1 MAASGRGSGH
11 TRRRAGSAGDMR
23 SAMSALLKARGPGAT
38 VREIQDEELARFED
52 GLLKKEAH
60 IREKLR
66 HNVERI
72 KEVERELANF
82 RRDMA
87 LTSGSKKLALEHL
100 RRRIDA
106 QSERYTEAERRKREA
121 QEALARAEADA
132 DKERV
137 AHERL
142 VRDLQVLMEQK
153 SQQQED
159 RMRELTQRLEELSNA
174 ADVAGP
180 RGTAERVAARV
191 AETDGAPA
199 RPAPGFSFAPDDD
212 VDDDRRDLNPR
223 VETAPPSAS
232 NVANEY
238 EGWEGDVMYDDG
250 GANGSGSV
258 VGWEAL
264 AAGEEA
270 RKAAAVRDALG
281 AARRGRGKG
290 KGADEPVG
298 KGQSHHDRN
307 RERRKDGNRPR
318 VARVADAAENLT
330 VVPTATGGFT
340 AVVAADG
347 RDGRVRGG
355 GGGERG

>member
-1 MAASGRGSGH
+1 
-11 TRRRAGSAGDMR
+11 MR

-121 QEALARAEADA
+121 QEELARAEADA

-191 AETDGAPA
+191 AETDDAPA
-199 RPAPGFSFAPDDD
+199 RPAPGFSFAPD
-212 VDDDRRDLNPR
+212 VDDDDDRDLNPR

-290 KGADEPVG
+290 MGADDAVG
-298 KGQSHHDRN
+298 KGHHDRN

-340 AVVAADG
+340 AVVAVDG
-347 RDGRVRGG
+347 RDGRVRSG